1 MSVRQEDRRHAR
13 RITKAVLVSI
23 LCRDEQPLSPQL
35 QDRILKWMRHSS
47 ERVGDTLKAERFVQ
61 DLDELK
67 LLNRGAQL
75 APSKPRP
82 RGLTIA
88 TRRAV
93 LIGGAAVIALST
105 ALLISTTLESNE
117 PIRHLTLEDG
127 SVAHVLRGSDFS
139 VKFDGEVRLIQ
150 LPVGEAVFEV
160 AKDPERPFIVRSQV
174 SDAIAVGT
182 RFGVV
187 ANSAET
193 TTTVSEGEVRVVVPA
208 GAHPSRGRA
217 VRAGEEIRVVAG
229 TSQPATVTTVDAER
243 KMLWSA
249 GWLEFQGET
258 LGEAARTFNRMND
271 VRIEITRPD
280 LAEARLTYG
289 RFKIDQPE
297 SFAALVGTMPNVMV
311 TIDSK
316 RGVIYIGGPPH

>member
-67 LLNRGAQL
+67 LLNRSAQL

-88 TRRAV
+88 TRRAA

-105 ALLISTTLESNE
+105 ALLISTTIESNE
-117 PIRHLTLEDG
+117 PIHLTLEDG

-208 GAHPSRGRA
+208 GAHPSTGQA

-229 TSQPATVTTVDAER
+229 NSQPATVTTVDAER

-297 SFAALVGTMPNVMV
+297 SFAALVGTMPNVTV

-316 RGVIYIGGPPH
+316 RSVIYIGNPPR